1 MSEVPTV
8 NEIPPKTKSPP
19 KKRHEA
25 IRFFFG
31 QPLESFENLLIQPSS
46 SSTSSANQSPIK
58 PTDFDIIR
66 HWMHVEGQNT
76 SNSVN
81 IVTDNL
87 IAFYEKYHPSV
98 ELRVRKGIQS
108 AVTRLVQKTEKIH
121 QNANLK
127 YAQDKDWIEKK
138 LKEGKWKQTRD
149 ISNKSSPAGDKELE
163 ADTIESPFSPKR
175 PAVEVDLGRSKRIK
189 FPNPKY
195 R

>member
-8 NEIPPKTKSPP
+8 TETPPKTKSPP
-19 KKRHEA
+19 KKRHES

-31 QPLESFENLLIQPSS
+31 QPLESFENLLIQSS

-66 HWMHVEGQNT
+66 HWMHVEGQKT

-98 ELRVRKGIQS
+98 ELRVRKAIHS
-108 AVTRLVQKTEKIH
+108 AISRLIQKTDKIH
-121 QNANLK
+121 QNDNLN
-127 YAQDKDWIEKK
+127 YAQDKDWIEKEK
-138 LKEGKWKQTRD
+138 RLAKNQFGK
-149 ISNKSSPAGDKELE
+149 N
-163 ADTIESPFSPKR
+163 
-175 PAVEVDLGRSKRIK
+175 SK
-189 FPNPKY
+189 
-195 R
+195 